1 MTRKSSIANR
11 IIVLLLALC
20 IFMSLFRI
28 KNMSIRAAE
37 QIPPYSGEASVVV
50 NGNVP
55 EFTADEI
62 TTSSFEQYGELD
74 GLGRCTAAVACLG
87 RDLMPKEERQEIS
100 EIRPTGWKQNKYPGL
115 IDTDPPFLYN
125 RCHMIGFQLTGENAN
140 EKNLITGTRYMNI
153 QGMLPY
159 ENEVAEY
166 VQDTG
171 QACDVQGYAHFQGK
185 EPFVRWGSDRRLF
198 G

>member
-74 GLGRCTAAVACLG
+74 GWEDAR
-87 RDLMPKEERQEIS
+87 
-100 EIRPTGWKQNKYPGL
+100 
-115 IDTDPPFLYN
+115 
-125 RCHMIGFQLTGENAN
+125 
-140 EKNLITGTRYMNI
+140 
-153 QGMLPY
+153 
-159 ENEVAEY
+159 
-166 VQDTG
+166 
-171 QACDVQGYAHFQGK
+171 
-185 EPFVRWGSDRRLF
+185 RRLRALA
-198 G
+198 GT